1 MKYCFGGV
9 LICKTKEQAKR
20 VAFDHSVRKKVIT
33 LEGDVYDP
41 AGERT
46 VCVCVCG
53 FTRFTRF
60 LQGLIIII
68 ARLSPGVII
77 YNNIY

>member
-20 VAFDHSVRKKVIT
+20 VAFDKSVKKKVIT

-41 AGERT
+41 AGMIYPWALAT
-46 VCVCVCG
+46 ALW
-53 FTRFTRF
+53 FTS
-60 LQGLIIII
+60 LHSALIC
-68 ARLSPGVII
+68 
-77 YNNIY
+77 